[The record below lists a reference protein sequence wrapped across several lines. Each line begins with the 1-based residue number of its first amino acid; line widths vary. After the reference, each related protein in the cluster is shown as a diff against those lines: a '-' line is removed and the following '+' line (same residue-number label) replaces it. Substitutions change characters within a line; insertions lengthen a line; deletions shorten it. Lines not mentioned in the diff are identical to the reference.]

1 MYERSHTEFY
11 SRLRS
16 IFIAFFLAILIRHYL
31 FTPVIVSGQSME
43 PTFEHNNKLVISKI
57 YKIHHFDMI
66 VFHAPGTEDDFIKL
80 VIGLPGD
87 VIEMIDDT
95 LYINGEEYEEEYIQS
110 VKARIGEGQK
120 LTEDF
125 AIRVPEGQLFVLGD
139 NRRNSMDS
147 RVLGCIDKDSVVG
160 VVKFRFAP
168 IREMGVP
175 K

>member
-1 MYERSHTEFY
+1 MYERSHYDFY
-11 SRLRS
+11 SWLKS
-16 IFIAFFLAILIRHYL
+16 IMIAFILAVLIRQYL

-66 VFHAPGTEDDFIKL
+66 VFHAPGTEDDFIKR

-87 VIEMIDDT
+87 VIEMVDDT
-95 LYINGEEYEEEYIQS
+95 LFINGKVYEEEYIQS
-110 VKARIGEGQK
+110 MKARIGEGQR

-125 AIRVPEGQLFVLGD
+125 ATQVPEGKLFVLGD

-147 RVLGCIDKDSVVG
+147 RVLGCIDEESVVG
-160 VVKFRFAP
+160 VVKFRFSP